1 MSRREARRRHRALQA
16 ARGSASDLR
25 NWQIWRD
32 PLGDE
37 ILIWGRA
44 KPSRYDELT
53 LVFEFQ
59 SENWLTAHQI
69 AFGRRPA
76 IDTNIRELVAL
87 INDLPGMQTTGCCQ
101 GHRGKSH
108 AYVGLHLDNLQALD
122 DLVLL
127 IGRVEAYD
135 DCPVSVEL
143 RLSWG
148 AHSWSH
154 ERVPAGALA
163 FLMTM
168 TVDGRRGQ
176 ERPPRRGQLAMFTQR
191 LRLAAVEAG
200 LLIPPRSSKAGSVLL
215 AERSAAAVRFLR
227 PRKWDAK

>member
-1 MSRREARRRHRALQA
+1 MSPREARRRHRASQA
-16 ARGSASDLR
+16 ASGSDGDLR
-25 NWQIWRD
+25 TWQIWRD

-44 KPSRYDELT
+44 RPSRYDGLT

-59 SENWLTAHQI
+59 STNWLTAHWV
-69 AFGRRPA
+69 AFGHRPA

-101 GHRGKSH
+101 GHRGDIH

-122 DLVLL
+122 GLVLL
-127 IGRVEAYD
+127 LGRVTGH
-135 DCPVSVEL
+135 DCPISVDL

-148 AHSWSH
+148 AHSRSH

-163 FLMTM
+163 FIMIMTA
-168 TVDGRRGQ
+168 DGRRGK
-176 ERPPRRGQLAMFTQR
+176 ERPPRRGELAEFTR
-191 LRLAAVEAG
+191 RVRLAAIETA
-200 LLIPPRSSKAGSVLL
+200 LLTPPRSSNAGLALL
-215 AERSAAAVRFLR
+215 AERSAAVVSFLR
-227 PRKWDAK
+227 SRKWDAK